1 MRFRKLYKDIPMNF
15 ELTNDQQAAKD
26 AIMSFL
32 DDPVERTF
40 VLSGYAGCGKSTL
53 VKNIL
58 DTLEKREELQMLLDP
73 NFKITEIFLTAT
85 SNKAAEN
92 LSSIT
97 GWGVPTIHSLLGL
110 RVERDYMTGQ
120 TKLKGINK
128 CIHDAFIII
137 DEASFID
144 SHLLRLIY
152 KHTANCKLLF
162 IGDPA
167 QLAPVKSTTTP
178 VFTAGF
184 SEASL
189 TTVVRQADQNPIIQ
203 LATQLRNTVN
213 TGEWSSFTPDCK
225 HVLHVSRDQ
234 FDELAKQEFTRKDWH
249 YQDSKIL
256 AWTNRRVMD
265 YNKAISELVKGHSTF
280 QAGDYA
286 ICNNF
291 IHRNGDKI
299 KTDQMV
305 HITGI
310 SGPYSHHFGV
320 VGYDVRIKNHGE
332 YFLCADFN
340 DRIATLKRLEKAKD
354 WYKHNAIA
362 QNWIDLRPAYAQTID
377 KSQGSTYQRVFI
389 DLDDIRK
396 CNSGN
401 QLARML
407 YVAVSR
413 AKEQVIFTGDLV

>member
-1 MRFRKLYKDIPMNF
+1 MNF

-32 DDPVERTF
+32 DDPVEHTF

-53 VKNIL
+53 VKDIL

-97 GWGVPTIHSLLGL
+97 GWIVPTIHSLLGL

-128 CIHDAFIII
+128 YIHDAFIII

-167 QLAPVKSTTTP
+167 QLAPVKSSTTP
-178 VFTAGF
+178 VFTSGF
-184 SEASL
+184 NEVSL
-189 TTVVRQADQNPIIQ
+189 TTVVRQADQSPITQ

-213 TGEWSSFTPDCK
+213 TGEWTSFKPDDK
-225 HVLHVSRDQ
+225 HVLHVGRDQ
-234 FDELAKQEFTRKDWH
+234 FDELVKQEFTRKDWH
-249 YQDSKIL
+249 YMDSKIL
-256 AWTNRRVMD
+256 AWTNKRVMD
-265 YNKAISELVKGHSTF
+265 YNKAISELVKGYSTF
-280 QAGDYA
+280 QKGDYA
-286 ICNNF
+286 ICNSY
-291 IHRNGDKI
+291 IQRNGNKI
-299 KTDQMV
+299 KTDQV
-305 HITGI
+305 VQI
-310 SGPYSHHFGV
+310 SYIAGPYICDAGV
-320 VGYDVRIKNHGE
+320 SGYDVVIKNHGNF
-332 YFLCADFN
+332 FLCADFN
-340 DRIATLKRLEKAKD
+340 DRVATLKQLGKAKQ
-354 WYKHNAIA
+354 WHLYSTYE
-362 QNWIDLRPAYAQTID
+362 QSWIDLRPAYAQTVD

-396 CNSGN
+396 CNNGN
-401 QLARML
+401 QMARML

-413 AKEQVIFTGDLV
+413 AKEQVIFTGDLI